1 MDKKKC
7 GVKKMSTVSTH
18 FDVGE
23 VDVGQADEEGSSA
36 SEILAGDSEEAS
48 SPKNRPRKRPR
59 ETKVPKT
66 VASVSDAISAPP
78 PDLETLKSLLRKTNR
93 SYQEAFGNGFGAALE
108 NANEVSQLEGYYRIY
123 CCAKAAEIMGK
134 CLLYYKQAHNFV
146 YTTSDEKVI
155 ARAAARPAKSDLEQ
169 VKKLFDHYLR
179 DLEQVHQYFAKGR
192 PKPETTKRA
201 MLPYNAFVKDQWNL
215 RAQEFA
221 QIPTNERFAVVNK
234 ILTAEWK
241 LPETK
246 NRYTPDKTLIA
257 Q

>member
-1 MDKKKC
+1 
-7 GVKKMSTVSTH
+7 MSALELQ
-18 FDVGE
+18 E
-23 VDVGQADEEGSSA
+23 VEEQEGSNLDHSA
-36 SEILAGDSEEAS
+36 QAEILIGPDSEEAS
-48 SPKNRPRKRPR
+48 SPKNRSRKRPR
-59 ETKVPKT
+59 ELKTPKT
-66 VASVSDAISAPP
+66 VASVLEAIGAPP
-78 PDLETLKSLLRKTNR
+78 PDLETLRTLLRKTNR
-93 SYQEAFGNGFGAALE
+93 SYQEAFGDGFGAALE
-108 NANEVSQLEGYYRIY
+108 TANEVSQLEGYYRMY
-123 CCAKAAEIMGK
+123 CQAKAAEIMGK

-146 YTTSDEKVI
+146 YTPSDEKVI
-155 ARAAARPAKSDLEQ
+155 ARAAARPAKSDLDQ
-169 VKKLFDHYLR
+169 VRKLFDHYLR

-192 PKPETTKRA
+192 PKTETTKRA

-246 NRYTPDKTLIA
+246 HRYIPDKSANL